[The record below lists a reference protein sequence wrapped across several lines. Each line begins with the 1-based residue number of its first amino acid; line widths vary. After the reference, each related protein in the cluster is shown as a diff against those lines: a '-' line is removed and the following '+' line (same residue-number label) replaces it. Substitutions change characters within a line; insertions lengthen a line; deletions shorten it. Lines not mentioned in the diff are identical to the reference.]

1 MNLKISAAGFAIQD
15 AKGAAAAQPDYWG
28 PVGAGKLVGVELE
41 QTEDELTSARVAG
54 VGEFRE
60 SVAITAGYE
69 TRLWPGSFAGLLYA
83 VLGARQTTG
92 AAAPYTHTL
101 TPAALLP
108 WCTVFGAKDTERK
121 SASDAKADSLKVEW
135 EGNGPVKATI
145 AWAGLGV
152 AWSDAAYVPV
162 TDETDDTYLKGINLT
177 SVIDLD
183 GSGYDG
189 GAVLQGGSVE
199 VKRNIT
205 PDPKSGQL
213 APADLSE
220 GAFECDVEFKVRV
233 PDLLPVRK
241 LLTGAVDGSTI
252 AAAVPYGGFTL
263 TFADAAE
270 SVALAAAKVAFKVP
284 EEPEADPKGG
294 PAELTLQGRCYGEPA
309 ITATVI
315 NSVAS
320 Y

>member
-1 MNLKISAAGFAIQD
+1 MNLKDAAAGFAIQ
-15 AKGAAAAQPDYWG
+15 AAQGAAEAQPLFWG
-28 PVGAGKLVGVELE
+28 PVGGGKLITAEVE

-60 SVAITAGYE
+60 SASIVGGYE
-69 TRLWPGSFAGLLYA
+69 YRVWPASFGGLLYA
-83 VLGARQTTG
+83 ILGAIQTVG
-92 AAAPYTHTL
+92 AAPPYTHTV
-101 TPAALLP
+101 TPAGALP
-108 WCTVFGAKDTERK
+108 WCTVFGAKGTERK
-121 SASDAKADSLKVEW
+121 AGQDCKADSLKIEW
-135 EGNGPVKATI
+135 EGNAPVKATV
-145 AWAGLGV
+145 AWAGLAL
-152 AWSDAAYVPV
+152 AWSQVAYVPG
-162 TDETDDTYLKGINLT
+162 TDETDLAYLKGINLAAI
-177 SVIDLD
+177 IDLD

-213 APADLSE
+213 APAGLSE
-220 GAFECDVEFKVRV
+220 GAFECDVELKVRV

-252 AAAVPYGGFTL
+252 AEAVPYGDFSL

-270 SVALAAAKVAFKVP
+270 SVALAATRVAFKVP
-284 EEPEADPKGG
+284 EEPDADPKGG
-294 PAELTLQGRCYGEPA
+294 PAELTLQGRCYGDPA
-309 ITATVI
+309 ITGTVI